1 MKILG
6 KLLVAMMIIVGF
18 EGYVGIYQ
26 TAEAATYVGEL
37 KLDGRSHSVY
47 VEDNTAKV
55 LDRNETVR
63 KFSVDVTIAQSGK
76 YKFLFNVDQND
87 DKIFVSINDGK
98 FNEIEYGRNI
108 ETYILIQGYKDA
120 FGESLS

>member
-1 MKILG
+1 M
-6 KLLVAMMIIVGF
+6 
-18 EGYVGIYQ
+18 
-26 TAEAATYVGEL
+26 
-37 KLDGRSHSVY
+37 
-47 VEDNTAKV
+47 